1 MLIVFTTVFTIVFF
15 FLQYAI
21 KWCQLTALQYYGS
34 NKYSGSRKQLDKSNG
49 NESIARIIKYTENYR
64 IFFLSHHLQARGCW
78 TVGGFMQENTTTCLS
93 ILILLPKH
101 LGFATIAVRILG

>member
-64 IFFLSHHLQARGCW
+64 IFSLASSSSQRLLDSRRVYARKYYHML
-78 TVGGFMQENTTTCLS
+78 VYFNTPS
-93 ILILLPKH
+93 
-101 LGFATIAVRILG
+101 